1 VSSGTNAGLR
11 RGQGGG
17 DRLKQCRLDEFYLA
31 HKTIPRV
38 NTAIVTSN
46 TLCPQRAKSPSMSI
60 SGNNE
65 SIWRANKIARTIV
78 DQSLQIVEFPIISN
92 SRSITYLSNGYKVK
106 RAFFITR

>member
-1 VSSGTNAGLR
+1 MAVIELEAV
-11 RGQGGG
+11 QA
-17 DRLKQCRLDEFYLA
+17 EPVYLA

-65 SIWRANKIARTIV
+65 SIWGAKKIARTIV
-78 DQSLQIVEFPIISN
+78 
-92 SRSITYLSNGYKVK
+92 G
-106 RAFFITR
+106 